1 MKTVN
6 LPSRYRDVK
15 TTLTQASNNEWKFKT
30 TGLSMR
36 SGYDSNTGEITMIDP
51 EGGPF
56 IASGFKFDG
65 NTVERIE
72 KREDGFYLITTPT
85 QEKGGAE

>member
-1 MKTVN
+1 MKTIN
-6 LPSRYRDVK
+6 LPSRYRDVE
-15 TTLTQASNNEWKFKT
+15 TTLTQTSANEWKFET

-36 SGYDSNTGEITMIDP
+36 SGYDNKTGEITMIDP

-56 IASGFKFDG
+56 IESGFQFDG
-65 NTVERIE
+65 NTVDHIE
-72 KREDGFYLITTPT
+72 KREDGFHLITTPT